1 MPSLFVVYSFH
12 SPQVLEFCSCMPLSA
27 TTFFSVCFPVSSG
40 PLYFSSEFCGL
51 YLFILERADSLVSIS
66 GLRPLPG
73 WDNGVHS
80 SRPRT
85 AGTSAM
91 EKNPPS
97 HFPSPTPPPPPPPPP
112 GLAVRTGKL
121 VAWEIWARFVRMGI
135 YLAMRARTGV

>member
-12 SPQVLEFCSCMPLSA
+12 SPQVLLEFSICMPLSA

-51 YLFILERADSLVSIS
+51 YLFILEGADSLVSIS

-97 HFPSPTPPPPPPPPP
+97 PFPSPIFP
-112 GLAVRTGKL
+112 GWPL
-121 VAWEIWARFVRMGI
+121 EFVSW
-135 YLAMRARTGV
+135 

>member
-1 MPSLFVVYSFH
+1 MNRYTDEQVELLRKPVGENVFFNFFIMPSLFVVYSFH
-12 SPQVLEFCSCMPLSA
+12 SPQVLLEFSICMPLSA

-51 YLFILERADSLVSIS
+51 YLFILEGADSLVSIS

-91 EKNPPS
+91 EEKINPPS
-97 HFPSPTPPPPPPPPP
+97 PFPSPIFP
-112 GLAVRTGKL
+112 GWPL
-121 VAWEIWARFVRMGI
+121 EFVSW
-135 YLAMRARTGV
+135 